1 MDNPLSKQIGG
12 DHYLRCAISPWEIIE
27 RNGLG
32 FFEAN
37 VIKYVLR
44 YKNKNGLED
53 LLKAKHYIEYLINR
67 EEKNVQTITQ
77 ERQFPKVNESC
88 LPELQPSPDS
98 HAPLPANC
106 PWGVASI
113 TTPFYAGSLNDGD

>member
-1 MDNPLSKQIGG
+1 MENPMSKQVGG
-12 DHYLRCAISPWEIIE
+12 NHYTRCSIQPWEIIE

-32 FFEAN
+32 FFEGN
-37 VIKYVLR
+37 VIKYVMR
-44 YKNKNGLED
+44 YQNKNGLQD

-77 ERQFPKVNESC
+77 EREFPKVDESS
-88 LPELQPSPDS
+88 LPKLQPSTDS
-98 HAPLPANC
+98 NSPLPANC

-113 TTPFYAGSLNDGD
+113 TTPFYAGSFNDGN

>member
-1 MDNPLSKQIGG
+1 MEAMSKQVGG
-12 DHYLRCAISPWEIIE
+12 DHYTRCAIQPWELIE

-32 FFEAN
+32 FFEGN
-37 VIKYVLR
+37 VIKYILR
-44 YKNKNGLED
+44 YKNKNGLQD

-77 ERQFPKVNESC
+77 ERQLPKVNESR
-88 LPELQPSPDS
+88 LPKLQPSTDS
-98 HAPLPANC
+98 NAPLPANC
-106 PWGVASI
+106 LWGVASI

>member
-1 MDNPLSKQIGG
+1 MENPMSNQVGG
-12 DHYLRCAISPWEIIE
+12 DHYTRCAIQPWEIIE

-67 EEKNVQTITQ
+67 EEKNVQTNSQ
-77 ERQFPKVNESC
+77 EREFPPITLGL
-88 LPELQPSPDS
+88 LPKL
-98 HAPLPANC
+98 
-106 PWGVASI
+106 
-113 TTPFYAGSLNDGD
+113 